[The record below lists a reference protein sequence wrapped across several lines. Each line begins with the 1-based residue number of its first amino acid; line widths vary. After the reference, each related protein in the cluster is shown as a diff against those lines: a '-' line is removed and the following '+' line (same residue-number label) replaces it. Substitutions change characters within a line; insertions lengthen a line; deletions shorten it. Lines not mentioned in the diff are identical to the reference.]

1 MGISV
6 DGDPTGKITNSHLN
20 WPRVLW
26 PAAGLHSTAE
36 DLANW
41 IIALQRGALLTRAS
55 GNDTLFTAPP
65 LHDGRPGVGGIG
77 WHLGRSAARSEAH
90 ETDIQY
96 IMHIT

>member
-1 MGISV
+1 MPHTRFFTDQDIVPNRANTYMSISV

-41 IIALQRGALLTRAS
+41 IIALQRGALLTR
-55 GNDTLFTAPP
+55 
-65 LHDGRPGVGGIG
+65 
-77 WHLGRSAARSEAH
+77 RSEEHTSELQSLMRISYAVCCLKKKN
-90 ETDIQY
+90 QK
-96 IMHIT
+96 